1 MNTDCSIC
9 LEVLEGVHNRLTT
22 DCGHCF
28 HTNCFL
34 QNVSHNGFACPNCRN
49 QLVEEPIDESDDE
62 DDYDEDDYDEDDYDD
77 DDEESVDDT
86 SVSVAGPGLES
97 HLLRGFRWLFQR
109 VEDDEDD
116 EDDDDDDEY
125 DIMQFQRGHG
135 QFNEDHYEPIS
146 LQVIGERMR
155 QRDITFDDLVALIAF
170 PHKDNAE
177 DCAEYTLPKIKE
189 LQTKI
194 QEILEGTY
202 QAEESTETTEDA
214 AVLTAEES
222 TETTEDAAAV
232 LTAEDDAVLS
242 TSINFTPSGFGFD
255 EFMTIFNA
263 HNRSNHTTPAGF
275 KVSELR
281 ARIRKILEEEEDS
294 SDDEEE
300 EVAFVGTTII
310 DLTADDTKDLTNHDI
325 LPSFQFFDLTDD
337 E

>member
-9 LEVLEGVHNRLTT
+9 LEVLDGVHNRLTT

-49 QLVEEPIDESDDE
+49 QLVEEPDCESE
-62 DDYDEDDYDEDDYDD
+62 DDYDEDDYDEDN
-77 DDEESVDDT
+77 DEESDDDT

-109 VEDDEDD
+109 VEDDEDEDD
-116 EDDDDDDEY
+116 EDDEDDEY
-125 DIMQFQRGHG
+125 DIMQLQRGHG

-146 LQVIGERMR
+146 LQVVGNRMR

-177 DCAEYTLPKIKE
+177 DCAKYTHEKIKE
-189 LQTKI
+189 LQAKI
-194 QEILEGTY
+194 QEILEGTFP
-202 QAEESTETTEDA
+202 AEEEEETTQTTEDA
-214 AVLTAEES
+214 AVLTAE
-222 TETTEDAAAV
+222 DAAV
-232 LTAEDDAVLS
+232 LTAESAF
-242 TSINFTPSGFGFD
+242 INFTNITVNEPSGFGFD
-255 EFMTIFNA
+255 EFMTIFNG
-263 HNRSNHTTPAGF
+263 HNISNRSTPAGL
-275 KVSELR
+275 KISEFQTT
-281 ARIRKILEEEEDS
+281 IQKILEEYS
-294 SDDEEE
+294 SDDDEE

>member
-49 QLVEEPIDESDDE
+49 QLVEEPNDESDDE
-62 DDYDEDDYDEDDYDD
+62 DDYDEDDYD
-77 DDEESVDDT
+77 DDEEESDDDT

-97 HLLRGFRWLFQR
+97 HVLRGFRWLFQR
-109 VEDDEDD
+109 VEDDDEDD
-116 EDDDDDDEY
+116 DDDDDDDDEY

-135 QFNEDHYEPIS
+135 RFNEDHYEPIS
-146 LQVIGERMR
+146 LQVIGEQMG
-155 QRDITFDDLVALIAF
+155 QRGITFDDLVALIAF
-170 PHKDNAE
+170 PHKDNAD
-177 DCAEYTLPKIKE
+177 DCAEYALPKIKE

-202 QAEESTETTEDA
+202 QAEETTETTEDA
-214 AVLTAEES
+214 AVLTSEEE
-222 TETTEDAAAV
+222 TETTED
-232 LTAEDDAVLS
+232 DALLS
-242 TSINFTPSGFGFD
+242 TSIDFTPSGFGFD

-263 HNRSNHTTPAGF
+263 HNRSNHSTPAGF

-300 EVAFVGTTII
+300 EVAFAGTTII

>member
-9 LEVLEGVHNRLTT
+9 LEVLDGINNRLTT

-49 QLVEEPIDESDDE
+49 QLVEEPDCESDDEDE
-62 DDYDEDDYDEDDYDD
+62 DDYDEDDYDED
-77 DDEESVDDT
+77 EESDDDT

-109 VEDDEDD
+109 VEEDEDDDEDED
-116 EDDDDDDEY
+116 EDDDDY
-125 DIMQFQRGHG
+125 DHMQYQRGHE
-135 QFNEDHYEPIS
+135 QYSESHYIMLS
-146 LQVIGERMR
+146 LHDVGEQMR

-170 PHKDNAE
+170 PHKDNAA

-202 QAEESTETTEDA
+202 QVEESTETTEDA
-214 AVLTAEES
+214 AILTAEE
-222 TETTEDAAAV
+222 EED
-232 LTAEDDAVLS
+232 VLS
-242 TSINFTPSGFGFD
+242 YK
-255 EFMTIFNA
+255 E
-263 HNRSNHTTPAGF
+263 
-275 KVSELR
+275 
-281 ARIRKILEEEEDS
+281 
-294 SDDEEE
+294 EEE

-310 DLTADDTKDLTNHDI
+310 DLTTNGVKHFSADDI